1 MSLSLFAYVAA
12 VQMSLV
18 AESLPTLHAVY
29 EVRTATKANDRF
41 EVLRTANTVYWK
53 TGVIAGSVT
62 QLEDGTWEQT
72 WYDRVEQLRATDPI
86 RKRYPQ
92 FNQHEWLW
100 LTMGLTLPPST
111 AMTACASEYG
121 DCLTI
126 TFDDQS
132 QVDFLPGLNLVQQ
145 LRQQDTHAQIR
156 LLLLASMS
164 PSEARK
170 LISKFSF
177 TEFSKVDFAD
187 VTSAEEA
194 SNLQR
199 LRKNAVTTNSNMT
212 GQWATNSAASRAK

>member
-53 TGVIAGSVT
+53 TGVMAGSVT

-72 WYDRVEQLRATDPI
+72 WFDRVEQLRATDPI
-86 RKRYPQ
+86 HKRYPQ

-145 LRQQDTHAQIR
+145 LRQPDTQAQIR

-170 LISKFSF
+170 LNTQFDFADYPS
-177 TEFSKVDFAD
+177 VDFAD
-187 VTSAEEA
+187 VEKADDM
-194 SNLQR
+194 SNLKR
-199 LRKNAVTTNSNMT
+199 LRKNAVS
-212 GQWATNSAASRAK
+212 NSAASITQQNKARAAPRF